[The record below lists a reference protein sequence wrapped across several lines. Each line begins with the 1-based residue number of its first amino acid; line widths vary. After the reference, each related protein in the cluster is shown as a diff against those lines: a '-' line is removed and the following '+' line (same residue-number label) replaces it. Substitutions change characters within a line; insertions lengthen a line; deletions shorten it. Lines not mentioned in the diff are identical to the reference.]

1 MTQEALDYS
10 LAALDIEDADLR
22 AKLFETYF
30 KLDAFPEVPDMLAE
44 LKADAL
50 KTATLT
56 NDRPTCSRALSIV
69 PKSAVVWTPHIRRF
83 SKNI

>member
-22 AKLFETYF
+22 AKLLETYF
-30 KLDAFPEVPDMLAE
+30 KLDAFPEAPDMLAE

-56 NDRPTCSRALSIV
+56 NGSPDML
-69 PKSAVVWTPHIRRF
+69 
-83 SKNI
+83 